1 MFRTRFGSLE
11 LTIRSLESEKIIM
24 GSLESGEFG
33 PLQLNTGY
41 LTFSLK
47 KTGFNYVQFLSWV
60 KLSAGKLH
68 AMKLVETVQMS
79 LF

>member
-47 KTGFNYVQFLSWV
+47 KTGLTMSNSCHGLNLVQVNYMQ
-60 KLSAGKLH
+60 
-68 AMKLVETVQMS
+68 
-79 LF
+79 